1 MIVNAKQYQKLNKLA
16 LLLMINI
23 SQDQI
28 KKHGEKGRFNKI
40 SLINMVSEN
49 EEFNS
54 LDEKSKL
61 ILMFIAGE
69 HFAQFEYKQRGKND

>member
-16 LLLMINI
+16 LLIMINI

-28 KKHGEKGRFNKI
+28 KKHGEKGMFNKI
-40 SLINMVSEN
+40 SLINMLSEN
-49 EEFNS
+49 AEFNS

-69 HFAQFEYKQRGKND
+69 HFAQFECKQKGKND